1 MGFCLFNNVAVAAN
15 YLLNDRVCVETFVLF
30 FGVLYQKVLQMFIA
44 SDKEASTV
52 LCFDAIK

>member
-1 MGFCLFNNVAVAAN
+1 VAVAAN